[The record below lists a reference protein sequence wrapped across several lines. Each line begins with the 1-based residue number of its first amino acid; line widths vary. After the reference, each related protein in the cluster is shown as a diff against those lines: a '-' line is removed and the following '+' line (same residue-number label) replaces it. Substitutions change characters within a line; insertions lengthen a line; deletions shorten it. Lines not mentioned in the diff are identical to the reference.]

1 MPIDSTAVSF
11 PIQSCHASPVEVVAH
26 RGSNED
32 EPEHSLAAYL
42 RALDEGADAVE
53 CDVRLS
59 SDGVLVLV
67 HDRRIDRTSSGR
79 GKVSTLRLEDLAQH
93 DYSGNGH
100 RWHDFEDP
108 RTDETRSRVL
118 TLESLLA
125 ALMERSTTVR
135 FAIETKHPTR
145 YGAYVEEVLV
155 ETLER
160 FGLARPPRDGSS
172 RVRMMSFS
180 QQAVRRMRHLAPGI
194 PTVLLM
200 DRVPLRLR
208 DGSLPVG
215 VPIAGPSIEVLRAH
229 PSYASRVHERGGQV
243 HVWTVDAPADV
254 DLCIECKV
262 DAIITNRPAMVID
275 RLRRSVG

>member
-1 MPIDSTAVSF
+1 M
-11 PIQSCHASPVEVVAH
+11 AH
-26 RGSNED
+26 RGANED

-42 RALDEGADAVE
+42 RAIDEGADAVE

-59 SDGVLVLV
+59 ADGVLVLV
-67 HDRRIDRTSSGR
+67 HDSRIDRTSTGR
-79 GKVSTLRLEDLAQH
+79 GKVSTMRLADLAAH
-93 DYSGNGH
+93 DYSGNSR

-108 RTDETRSRVL
+108 RPDETRTRVL
-118 TLESLLA
+118 TLEHLLS
-125 ALMERSTTVR
+125 ALMERSETIG

-145 YGAYVEEVLV
+145 YGAYVEEALV

-200 DRVPLRLR
+200 DRVPVRLR
-208 DGSLPVG
+208 DGSLPLG
-215 VPIAGPSIEVLRAH
+215 VSIAGPSIEILRAH
-229 PSYASRVHERGGQV
+229 PHYAQRVHEHGGGV
-243 HVWTVDAPADV
+243 HVWTVDDPADV
-254 DLCIECKV
+254 DLCIECGV
-262 DAIITNRPAMVID
+262 DAIISNRPAMVLN
-275 RLRRSVG
+275 RLRKRGVRTP